1 MKKFL
6 VTAAAL
12 ALLAGA
18 PAMAQSGG
26 GGGGAGSSAG
36 GGASGP
42 GSSGGSVNRSGSS
55 PAMEVIDNTQRS
67 AIRTYI
73 TQERVAVTTLPS
85 NYELSVGST
94 VPAGVTFRTF
104 PQTVGVANYGYFV
117 APGGKTV
124 LVEPSS
130 RRVVQIME

>member
-6 VTAAAL
+6 VTAATL
-12 ALLAGA
+12 ALLAS
-18 PAMAQSGG
+18 PAIAQSGG
-26 GGGGAGSSAG
+26 GGGGGAS
-36 GGASGP
+36 GGAS
-42 GSSGGSVNRSGSS
+42 SGQTGDSANRTGRP

-85 NYELSVGST
+85 NYELSIGST

-130 RRVVQIME
+130 RRVVQIIE

>member
-6 VTAAAL
+6 ATAAAL

-18 PAMAQSGG
+18 PALAQSGG
-26 GGGGAGSSAG
+26 AGGGSGGGAG
-36 GGASGP
+36 GASSQGA
-42 GSSGGSVNRSGSS
+42 GDSTNRTGRP

-85 NYELSVGST
+85 NYEIAVGST

-130 RRVVQIME
+130 RRVVQIVE